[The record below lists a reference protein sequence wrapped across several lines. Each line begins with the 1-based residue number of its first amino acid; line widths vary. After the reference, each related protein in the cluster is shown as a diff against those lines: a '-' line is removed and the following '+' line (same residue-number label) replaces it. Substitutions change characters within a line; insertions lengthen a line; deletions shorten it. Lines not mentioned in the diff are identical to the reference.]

1 MSTRHVS
8 ALNVLVLTL
17 WRNLMMVSNFACIV
31 TRGVDCTTLM
41 LKCWFK
47 LENIIV
53 TCFFCK
59 IGRKLNIGLTGWSIL
74 WCGIYWVATLFCQ
87 YMNVVFF
94 LCSPLCI
101 CSHPDIH
108 YQLLSNSKVVCPFS
122 FSESGQFSILLP
134 YALQSQISDVL
145 DMNTIPKVKSLIST
159 QCGCCDSREPARNS
173 CGW

>member
-108 YQLLSNSKVVCPFS
+108 YQRLSNSKVVCPFS
-122 FSESGQFSILLP
+122 KWPIQYFASVRPSVTNKWCFGHEHDP
-134 YALQSQISDVL
+134 QSKKFD
-145 DMNTIPKVKSLIST
+145 
-159 QCGCCDSREPARNS
+159 
-173 CGW
+173 